1 MRIDFGLQSQAIDGN
16 YANYVFEAAGSAIS
30 DGSAFFEEIGAVVYA
45 YNENEVNLWYPK
57 TGDYLIYIGGTWGY
71 GAPTQASTTASVTV
85 KVIKA
90 TSTSPGFIKLLIN
103 LCYKLEIL
111 FFVCTLYTVL

>member
-1 MRIDFGLQSQAIDGN
+1 MYLLILDFQSQAIDGN

-30 DGSAFFEEIGAVVYA
+30 DGSTFFEEIGAVVYA
-45 YNENEVNLWYPK
+45 YNENEVNVWYPK

-71 GAPTQASTTASVTV
+71 GAQTQASTTASVTV

-90 TSTSPGFIKLLIN
+90 TSTSPGSI
-103 LCYKLEIL
+103 YSD
-111 FFVCTLYTVL
+111 